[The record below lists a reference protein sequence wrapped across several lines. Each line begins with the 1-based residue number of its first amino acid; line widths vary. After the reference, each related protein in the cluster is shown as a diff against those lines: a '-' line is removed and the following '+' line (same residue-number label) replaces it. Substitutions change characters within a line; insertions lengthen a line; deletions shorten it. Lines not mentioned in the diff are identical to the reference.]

1 MVFVVQFQRTQN
13 IFPCLL
19 SNIMGLPDDIFRA
32 DTGLAFVIAAGL
44 NVILYKDI
52 IHALVFAVMFVL
64 IFLVLKHILLG

>member
-1 MVFVVQFQRTQN
+1 
-13 IFPCLL
+13 
-19 SNIMGLPDDIFRA
+19 MGLPDDIFRA